1 MQNEINLVRVKTL
14 TGNEYLGAQIMENL
28 RRAEIFIL
36 VKRGVV
42 VCWEIRRLDLNF
54 ISGTNLTLGPQ
65 ASHNLSELLFP
76 QSEKTPLRELRAL
89 MYVTVSNTRKRL
101 SDFLLA
107 PPTPEMCEQGTIK
120 ILVFGR

>member
-14 TGNEYLGAQIMENL
+14 TGNEYLGGQITENL

-54 ISGTNLTLGPQ
+54 ISGTNLALGP
-65 ASHNLSELLFP
+65 
-76 QSEKTPLRELRAL
+76 
-89 MYVTVSNTRKRL
+89 
-101 SDFLLA
+101 
-107 PPTPEMCEQGTIK
+107 
-120 ILVFGR
+120 